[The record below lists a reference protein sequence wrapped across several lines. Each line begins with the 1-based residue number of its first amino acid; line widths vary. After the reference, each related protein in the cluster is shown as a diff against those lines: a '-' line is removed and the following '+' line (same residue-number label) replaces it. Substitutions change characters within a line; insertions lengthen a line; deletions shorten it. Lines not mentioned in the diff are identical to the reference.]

1 LHEEAA
7 DMAVTEESR
16 HQLYTRL
23 ESVLGPQ
30 EATVLMEHLPPIGW
44 ADVATKRDLEIVE
57 ARLEARFERSLRD
70 LQRNLFFGIV
80 TMQTA
85 FLGIVLAV
93 VR

>member
-1 LHEEAA
+1 
-7 DMAVTEESR
+7 MAITEESR

>member
-1 LHEEAA
+1 
-7 DMAVTEESR
+7 MAITEESR

-57 ARLEARFERSLRD
+57 ARMEARLERSLRD

-85 FLGIVLAV
+85 FLGIVLAI